1 MAGGECDACW
11 QHGPGPVRAAVELD
25 ATETTN
31 HQSILRVVE
40 IMAKSFNAPEHH
52 VALALRDESD
62 NLVTQ
67 ANIAEKVASRET
79 LK

>member
-1 MAGGECDACW
+1 MVASRACNSVRGLCAAPSK
-11 QHGPGPVRAAVELD
+11 QPVTA
-25 ATETTN
+25 ETTN
-31 HQSILRVVE
+31 DQSILRVVE

>member
-1 MAGGECDACW
+1 MYTAD
-11 QHGPGPVRAAVELD
+11 R
-25 ATETTN
+25 
-31 HQSILRVVE
+31 QSILRVVE

>member
-1 MAGGECDACW
+1 MVASRACNLVR
-11 QHGPGPVRAAVELD
+11 GPCAAPSKQPVAAEP
-25 ATETTN
+25 TN
-31 HQSILRVVE
+31 DQSILRVVE